1 MSLVYNITLLK
12 YTRFVLGD
20 SSKISFWHDVW
31 CEDQFLN
38 VAFSEFFFF
47 FFFFFFFKSIAF
59 SRDATVAD
67 HLQLSNGSHW
77 WNVIL

>member
-47 FFFFFFFKSIAF
+47 FFFFFFF
-59 SRDATVAD
+59 
-67 HLQLSNGSHW
+67 
-77 WNVIL
+77 

>member
-47 FFFFFFFKSIAF
+47 FFFLKSIAF